1 MQKGDIKK
9 DLKKLMDMGIR
20 LGISLSFQVDGDL
33 TSREFPDLSEDDVKR
48 LSDKRFFKNNY
59 DLWYTTS
66 LAVIKQVTP
75 SREKDFVELYKNLN
89 KERKLINATNFVIQ
103 DYLDNCH
110 LHPQDRDIYA
120 LNKFQQ
126 QFNILQTARASF
138 KSALFRIESLCYK
151 GVLDSEIDV
160 ARALY
165 NTHVEKGVDP
175 VVFWRASGAVA
186 RVVLEKHLQRICTDK
201 NITPEEKKPTL
212 GAWIACLQKHKIIDD
227 IQRTDLNALS
237 EITNFCCHYKTKD
250 GTEREPTKEEVDK
263 LIDGVKSFM
272 KITF

>member
-1 MQKGDIKK
+1 MQKDDIKK

-103 DYLDNCH
+103 DYLDDCR

-120 LNKFQQ
+120 LNKFKQ
-126 QFNILQTARASF
+126 QFEILKTAHNSF
-138 KSALFRIESLCYK
+138 DNALFRIESLCYK
-151 GVLDSEIDV
+151 GVLDSEIHV

-165 NTHVEKGVDP
+165 KTHVEKGINP

-186 RVVLEKHLQRICTDK
+186 RVVLEKHLKRICTDK

-212 GAWIACLQKHKIIDD
+212 GAWIACLQKHNIIDD
-227 IQRTDLNALS
+227 IQRTELTALS
-237 EITNFCCHYKTKD
+237 EITNYCCHQK
-250 GTEREPTKEEVDK
+250 EREPTKEEVDK
-263 LIDGVKSFM
+263 LIDGVESFM